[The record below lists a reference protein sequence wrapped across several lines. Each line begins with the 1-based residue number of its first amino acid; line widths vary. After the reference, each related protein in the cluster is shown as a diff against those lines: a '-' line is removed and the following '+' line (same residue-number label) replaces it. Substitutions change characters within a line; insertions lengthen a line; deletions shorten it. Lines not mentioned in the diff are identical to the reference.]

1 MGSWLYRRT
10 GWSLNFAA
18 PMLGACVLAASL
30 VAAPA
35 GAQHADAGAA
45 HPAAPPPPPEEPK
58 PPEPPSGV
66 LPKAIDP
73 SVLSERAR
81 ASLQERA
88 AGRHASSLPSAKP
101 GLGLAPNGQDS
112 PARLASP
119 ATRRLDDEPLRR
131 GEAHQRRVQALET
144 DQGVTLL
151 SNRIHRLPQP
161 RVTPL
166 LARAPLDHLDEPSP
180 NEETVALSSESPH
193 VTETR
198 SLRPGSSRRAGSS
211 TGLGWLLW
219 PFVLFIATG
228 AVLGTLWFRK
238 KTE

>member
-1 MGSWLYRRT
+1 MGSRLYRRT
-10 GWSLNFAA
+10 GWSLNFGTSV
-18 PMLGACVLAASL
+18 LGACVLAAVL
-30 VAAPA
+30 GAAPA

-45 HPAAPPPPPEEPK
+45 HPAAPPPAPVEPK
-58 PPEPPSGV
+58 APPPASGV
-66 LPKAIDP
+66 LPKTIDP
-73 SVLSERAR
+73 NMLSEKTRAG
-81 ASLQERA
+81 LQDRT

-101 GLGLAPNGQDS
+101 ELGLAPNAGL
-112 PARLASP
+112 P
-119 ATRRLDDEPLRR
+119 TRPRPDNEPLRR
-131 GEAHQRRVQALET
+131 GEAHMRRVQAVET

-151 SNRIHRLPQP
+151 SNRIHRLPEP

-166 LARAPLDHLDEPSP
+166 LARRQSDPIEEPP
-180 NEETVALSSESPH
+180 KEEAVVATAEPPH

-198 SLRPGSSRRAGSS
+198 SLRPSSARRANSG

-228 AVLGTLWFRK
+228 AVVGTLWFRR